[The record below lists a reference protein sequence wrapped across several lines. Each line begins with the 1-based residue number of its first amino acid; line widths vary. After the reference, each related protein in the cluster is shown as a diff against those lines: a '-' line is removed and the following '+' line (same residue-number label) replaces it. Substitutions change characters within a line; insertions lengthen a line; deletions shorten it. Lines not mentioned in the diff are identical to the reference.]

1 MSSAIKREA
10 WLQWSPKKLFTNQ
23 YIIIIGP
30 AGIVKKTTAVVGVG
44 LPVLRSF
51 QKDLKDPQFA
61 MMKDVKIVKD
71 KVTPEAMLNSIV
83 PENKDGADVPLVDEK
98 TGKVLRNKE
107 GNPVIYRKTSEVA
120 LVVSEL
126 SSMLSKR
133 SYADGMTQILLDLY
147 DCHDDW
153 EWATLTRGTKIL
165 KNCHTTM
172 LAGTTIDGLRD
183 SIPAAATGDGFLS
196 RVIPV
201 FISETKREY
210 PFPFISPA
218 APSQAEMGKRLAWIV
233 ENTQGEMKLDDE
245 AMEEYVKWYHW
256 FKSYLRE
263 HQELAGILSRM
274 DVNVLKTALLMRA
287 QRYDAEGPWI
297 TKRDFLDAVC
307 LIDKTYRSL
316 PFLLSQTDPNALVA
330 LCGRLEIY
338 IRKRGTV
345 TRGRLLSAM
354 RSPSELIDLAISE
367 IAGQGK
373 IAVIR
378 DGQSMAHSNGSVGEQ
393 YAWMKEDDDDGAG
406 DAGES
411 WSLSRERYV
420 QALCDNK
427 KGGAR
432 RGRKPHCAPAVHGKE
447 RDGKAGR
454 GPGDKKVV
462 GRSREGK
469 KAPETRVRRLV
480 EKPPRGKAAPV
491 HKGNDAGHG
500 LKPVGRAKLLRGGKK
515 GTGR

>member
-1 MSSAIKREA
+1 MRGFEAPTLSCIWTALFVMSSAIKREA

-51 QKDLKDPQFA
+51 QKDLTDRQFA
-61 MMKDVKIVKD
+61 LMKDIKIVKD

-83 PENKDGADVPLVDEK
+83 PENKDGADVPMVDEA
-98 TGKVLRNKE
+98 TGKVLRNAA
-107 GNPVIYRKTSEVA
+107 GNPVIYRRTSEVA

-196 RVIPV
+196 RVVPV

-210 PFPFISPA
+210 PFPFVPDG
-218 APSQAEMGKRLAWIV
+218 APRQAELGKRLAYVV
-233 ENTQGEMKLDDE
+233 ENTQGEFVFDDE
-245 AMEEYVKWYHW
+245 AKEEYTRWYHW
-256 FKSYLRE
+256 FKSFLRE
-263 HQELAGILSRM
+263 HPELAGILSRM

-330 LCGRLEIY
+330 LCGRLQIY

-345 TRGRLLSAM
+345 LRNRLLSAM
-354 RSPSELIDLAISE
+354 RTSSDQVDLALSELL
-367 IAGQGK
+367 GQGR

-378 DGQSMAHSNGSVGEQ
+378 NGQSMAHVNGESGEQ
-393 YAWMKEDDDDGAG
+393 YAWLGGEDDGTG
-406 DAGES
+406 DLGES
-411 WSLSRERYV
+411 WSLSRDSYV
-420 QALCDNK
+420 SALCDSK
-427 KGGAR
+427 KGGN
-432 RGRKPHCAPAVHGKE
+432 RGRRKSHGAPKVHEEK
-447 RDGKAGR
+447 RPAKAGR

-462 GRSREGK
+462 GRAPTKQVQAQTRLRRVAQ
-469 KAPETRVRRLV
+469 KA
-480 EKPPRGKAAPV
+480 PRGKAS
-491 HKGNDAGHG
+491 
-500 LKPVGRAKLLRGGKK
+500 
-515 GTGR
+515 